1 MTGQLTHSI
10 GKEMR
15 DKSIDIREQLIHNA
29 IQLFLRKGYKGTTI
43 REITDSANITKGAFY
58 WHFKS
63 KDELLGI
70 IVDHYEMIFVDEII
84 KAVLRAEGNA
94 VQKIKYAHKYA
105 TEFAY
110 ANRELCIGFMVIAAE
125 MAGSGTE
132 AETKIRNIY
141 AKYRNLYEVVLNEG
155 RAQGVIRDDIDTDL
169 ISHVINSIHNGTLLE
184 WYLCNKEIDGHR
196 FALAYR
202 EITLNGILKKDT

>member
-1 MTGQLTHSI
+1 
-10 GKEMR
+10 MR

-43 REITDSANITKGAFY
+43 REITDSATLPKALFTGTS
-58 WHFKS
+58 S

-105 TEFAY
+105 T
-110 ANRELCIGFMVIAAE
+110 
-125 MAGSGTE
+125 
-132 AETKIRNIY
+132 
-141 AKYRNLYEVVLNEG
+141 
-155 RAQGVIRDDIDTDL
+155 
-169 ISHVINSIHNGTLLE
+169 
-184 WYLCNKEIDGHR
+184 
-196 FALAYR
+196 
-202 EITLNGILKKDT
+202 